1 MSYRPYEPQQEMLL
15 PASLLGEADDVAVV
29 DLGLDEATAQ
39 RLAAATAPIKLPGI
53 TVKAP

>member
-1 MSYRPYEPQQEMLL
+1 MLL

-29 DLGLDEATAQ
+29 DLGLDEAAAQ
-39 RLAAATAPIKLPGI
+39 RLAAATAPIKLPGP